1 MKFIRKYVLSNFRWK
16 ALSVVFAVFLWF
28 FCMNMTSD
36 AELSY
41 VLSVPLQIVGD
52 EQFAAEDMLL
62 QNKTAVSNTY
72 IRVSVKGK
80 RGDIDALGRDKSIR
94 DKFVAYV
101 DLSLMELRYA
111 KELGAAIPTQVF
123 LSKPA
128 EYTVVEKSPETV
140 SVILEKYTRS
150 EKELTVHTTGKT
162 ADGYTSL
169 PKEVEPITVDVTG
182 PLSLVSKVSEV
193 AVTVSVQGAVSAVTE
208 TVTPVALDFEGNEVA
223 DVTISP
229 KELEVTVPIYKLA
242 KIPINKPEYRGEPPE
257 GYVVTGIDWNPK
269 YAEVMGTEEELAA
282 QDPIA
287 LMPLEGIG
295 EMTAN
300 AKESYDLLAYLP
312 MNIQIVNGTQREIVV
327 DIFIEPEETKTVEIA
342 GDEIRFIG
350 TAPGDFSPELILVE
364 VIGAR
369 SLIEELD
376 VSKISLVAETSEL
389 EPGEH
394 EITVGVNLPAGVKL
408 AGEAPRII
416 VVIP

>member
-1 MKFIRKYVLSNFRWK
+1 
-16 ALSVVFAVFLWF
+16 
-28 FCMNMTSD
+28 MNMTSD